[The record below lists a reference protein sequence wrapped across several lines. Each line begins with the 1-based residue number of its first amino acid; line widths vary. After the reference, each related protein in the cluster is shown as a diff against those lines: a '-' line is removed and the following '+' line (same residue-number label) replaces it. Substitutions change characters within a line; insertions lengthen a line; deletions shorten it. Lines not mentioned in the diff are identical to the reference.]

1 MLSLDIT
8 PTNIEPIGSGV
19 LCPSRTHLTF
29 HVKSIF
35 TSQTR
40 WPVTLCQPAGA
51 FCPSSNISKAMPTI
65 YISFMSM
72 SLHMVLLLVLLSSIA
87 CSMLVGISTTYMCV
101 VFLMWC
107 LIDAMMALHFFRTYG
122 VHHDNVGLSSIP
134 RALANSAVST
144 RWDSFRSLKFA
155 QDSD

>member
-1 MLSLDIT
+1 MQKLCCVRTKQHPLPVWSHKFVLSSTTHIS
-8 PTNIEPIGSGV
+8 TNSYPFLVGIV
-19 LCPSRTHLTF
+19 
-29 HVKSIF
+29 
-35 TSQTR
+35 
-40 WPVTLCQPAGA
+40 
-51 FCPSSNISKAMPTI
+51 
-65 YISFMSM
+65 SM
-72 SLHMVLLLVLLSSIA
+72 SLHMVLVLVLLSSIA
-87 CSMLVGISTTYMCV
+87 CSMLVGISTPYMCV

-144 RWDSFRSLKFA
+144 RWDSVRSLKFA